1 MNFHDTPEVEEVP
14 ESEITHV
21 IDGWLS
27 DFERV
32 DEYCIALPDERYL
45 AASLAIAKNDP
56 DALMAAYR
64 DGLREAMRA
73 DAIKHLE
80 EMEVEA

>member
-1 MNFHDTPEVEEVP
+1 MNFHEMPEPEEIP
-14 ESEITHV
+14 ESEITRL
-21 IDGWLS
+21 IDEWMG

-32 DEYCIALPDERYL
+32 DEYCTALPDERYL
-45 AASLAIAKNDP
+45 AASLAIAKSDP
-56 DALMAAYR
+56 AALMAAYR
-64 DGLREAMRA
+64 DGLREVMRA